1 MLLSLTFS
9 YYPALSL
16 LYYSLTDWSGLGWDM
31 NFIGFDNYV
40 EIFTKP
46 EVFSSLKNN
55 LYYLVG
61 GLIQVVF
68 ALYFAVILTSKL
80 KGRNGFRVALFLP
93 YVPHSVAT
101 VIMFK
106 NVYHMEYGSL
116 NTPPAHWGSN
126 PCGRA
131 GWAIRGS

>member
-1 MLLSLTFS
+1 MFNFSYKTQRYLILFGFLAIPVLLSLTFS

-16 LYYSLTDWSGLGWDM
+16 LYYSLTDWTGLGWDM

-55 LYYLVG
+55 LYYLIG

-68 ALYFAVILTSKL
+68 ALYFAVILTGKL
-80 KGRNGFRVALFLP
+80 KGKTA
-93 YVPHSVAT
+93 SVSPCSCRTCCTAWRRSSCSRT
-101 VIMFK
+101 CTTW
-106 NVYHMEYGSL
+106 
-116 NTPPAHWGSN
+116 NTA
-126 PCGRA
+126 R
-131 GWAIRGS
+131 